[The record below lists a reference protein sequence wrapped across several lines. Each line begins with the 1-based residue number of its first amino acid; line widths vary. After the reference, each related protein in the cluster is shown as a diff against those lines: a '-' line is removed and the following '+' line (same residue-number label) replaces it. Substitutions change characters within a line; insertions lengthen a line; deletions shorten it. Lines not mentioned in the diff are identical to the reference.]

1 MKRYLHFSDDAG
13 NNQGDKLHKIRFI
26 LDHCRDNASTYHTEK
41 LALLRQYMKDQP
53 VKFRI
58 KMWVAADSAHCVIDV
73 YVGKYNTASTEHLDY
88 HRGLL
93 LNSQKSSQTISILVR
108 NWPTISSLA
117 TLTSVVL
124 SEPTEKDFQSHL
136 LNLKLNKG
144 EFKEVIF
151 IGLCVGLCLHLFWK
165 DNRIVYY
172 LSTFHAPEDGQLRT
186 NQNRWDTK
194 RFNRLTDSKAYPQYM
209 GGVDRLDQMT
219 RVDKEKKAW
228 GGT

>member
-1 MKRYLHFSDDAG
+1 MSRLENINCINRTFGLSSRIVIELTKFLEKKGYVIFTENFYTSPQLTDYLFS
-13 NNQGDKLHKIRFI
+13 
-26 LDHCRDNASTYHTEK
+26 RDTYLCGT
-41 LALLRQYMKDQP
+41 
-53 VKFRI
+53 
-58 KMWVAADSAHCVIDV
+58 
-73 YVGKYNTASTEHLDY
+73 
-88 HRGLL
+88 
-93 LNSQKSSQTISILVR
+93 VR
-108 NWPTISSLA
+108 TNWKGFPK
-117 TLTSVVL
+117 
-124 SEPTEKDFQSHL
+124 PL

-151 IGLCVGLCLHLFWK
+151 IGLCVGLCLRLFWK

-194 RFNRLTDSKAYPQYM
+194 RFNRLADSKAYPQYI
-209 GGVDRLDQMT
+209 GGVDRLDQIT